1 MLKLVTILYL
11 NHATKHRKTINLS
24 PSKEVMIQPLIDQ
37 FQRKIN
43 YLRLSITDRCDF
55 RCVYCMNEDMTFLPR
70 DEVLSLEE
78 SLRLVKIFT
87 SLGVTKLRVTG
98 GEPLVRKN
106 IGWLFKELSQI
117 EALKEVVL
125 TTNGSQLV
133 QHAPM
138 LKNAHVNRIN
148 ISLDSLDPVN
158 FKKITR
164 TGDLNK
170 VLLGIDE
177 AIQQGFSNL
186 KLNTVLMKGINDH
199 EAIDLVNFAI
209 DKKMDIS
216 FIEEMPLGNIDH
228 TRKDTFISN
237 DEVLKNLQNYFN
249 LIPTTFTSGGPAKY
263 WQLANQSTK
272 VGFISPHSH
281 NFCDTCNRVRVSSKG
296 ELFLC
301 LGQEEKIELMPLLR
315 QYPNE
320 DWPIQKAIIESMMVK
335 PEAHDFNLEITKPA
349 VVRFMSHTGG

>member
-1 MLKLVTILYL
+1 
-11 NHATKHRKTINLS
+11 
-24 PSKEVMIQPLIDQ
+24 
-37 FQRKIN
+37 
-43 YLRLSITDRCDF
+43 
-55 RCVYCMNEDMTFLPR
+55 
-70 DEVLSLEE
+70 
-78 SLRLVKIFT
+78 
-87 SLGVTKLRVTG
+87 
-98 GEPLVRKN
+98 
-106 IGWLFKELSQI
+106 
-117 EALKEVVL
+117 
-125 TTNGSQLV
+125 
-133 QHAPM
+133 M

-249 LIPTTFTSGGPAKY
+249 LIPTTFASGGPAKY

-320 DWPIQKAIIESMMVK
+320 DWPIQKAIIESMMIK

>member
-1 MLKLVTILYL
+1 MQKQ
-11 NHATKHRKTINLS
+11 S
-24 PSKEVMIQPLIDQ
+24 PFSLIDL
-37 FQRKIN
+37 FGRKIN

-55 RCVYCMNEDMTFLPR
+55 RCVYCMSEHMEFLPR

-78 SLRLVKIFT
+78 SARLVKIFA
-87 SLGVTKLRVTG
+87 SLGVTKVRVTG

-106 IGWLFKELSQI
+106 IRWLFEKISMIPSLEEI
-117 EALKEVVL
+117 VL
-125 TTNGSQLV
+125 TTNGSQLNE
-133 QHAPM
+133 HAEM
-138 LKNAHVNRIN
+138 LKKTHVKRIN
-148 ISLDSLDPVN
+148 ISLDSLDHTL

-164 TGDLNK
+164 VGDLDK
-170 VLLGIDE
+170 VLKGIDK
-177 AIQQGFSNL
+177 ALQQGFANL
-186 KLNTVLMKGINDH
+186 KINTVLMKGINDH
-199 EAIDLVNFAI
+199 EAVNLVNFAI
-209 DKKMDIS
+209 NKKMDIS
-216 FIEEMPLGNIDH
+216 FIEEMPLGDIQH
-228 TRKDTFISN
+228 TRKDTYISN
-237 DEVLKNLQNYFN
+237 DEVLKKLQHHFN
-249 LIPTTFTSGGPAKY
+249 LIPTTLTSGGPAKY
-263 WQLANQSTK
+263 WQVANQATK

-301 LGQEEKIELMPLLR
+301 LGHEEKIELMPLLR

>member
-1 MLKLVTILYL
+1 
-11 NHATKHRKTINLS
+11 
-24 PSKEVMIQPLIDQ
+24 
-37 FQRKIN
+37 
-43 YLRLSITDRCDF
+43 
-55 RCVYCMNEDMTFLPR
+55 MNEDMTFLPR

-249 LIPTTFTSGGPAKY
+249 LIPTTFASGGPAKY

-320 DWPIQKAIIESMMVK
+320 DWPIQKAIIESMMIK
-335 PEAHDFNLEITKPA
+335 PEAHDFNLEITQPA

>member
-1 MLKLVTILYL
+1 MQSLPTMGLT
-11 NHATKHRKTINLS
+11 
-24 PSKEVMIQPLIDQ
+24 DQ
-37 FQRKIN
+37 FHRKIN

-55 RCVYCMNEDMTFLPR
+55 RCVYCMSEDMQFLPR

-87 SLGVTKLRVTG
+87 SLGVT
-98 GEPLVRKN
+98 
-106 IGWLFKELSQI
+106 LSQI

-133 QHAPM
+133 QHASM

-237 DEVLKNLQNYFN
+237 DEVLKNLQNHFN

-263 WQLANQSTK
+263 WQLGNQSTK

-320 DWPIQKAIIESMMVK
+320 DWPIQKAIIDSMAIK

>member
-1 MLKLVTILYL
+1 
-11 NHATKHRKTINLS
+11 
-24 PSKEVMIQPLIDQ
+24 
-37 FQRKIN
+37 
-43 YLRLSITDRCDF
+43 
-55 RCVYCMNEDMTFLPR
+55 MNEDMTFLPR

-320 DWPIQKAIIESMMVK
+320 DWPIQKAIIESMMIK

-349 VVRFMSHTGG
+349 IVRFMSHTGG